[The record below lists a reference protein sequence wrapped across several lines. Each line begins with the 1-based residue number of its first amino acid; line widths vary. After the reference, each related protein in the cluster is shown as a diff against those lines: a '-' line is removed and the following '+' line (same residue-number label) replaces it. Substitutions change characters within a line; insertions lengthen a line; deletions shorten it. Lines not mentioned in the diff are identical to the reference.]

1 VDATNADS
9 TYFKKVDRATLP
21 DSLKNK
27 TPEQLQQIVKEKA
40 AERAVVQNQIN
51 GLISDRNKYI
61 AAEKARLS
69 AANTEPT
76 LESAVN
82 KILGEQV
89 KRFKMEIKK
98 D

>member
-9 TYFKKVDRATLP
+9 TYFKKVDRKTLP
-21 DSLKNK
+21 DSLKDK
-27 TPEQLQQIVKEKA
+27 TAEQLQQFVKEKA
-40 AERAVVQNQIN
+40 AERTAVQNQIN
-51 GLISDRNKYI
+51 SLISDRNKYI

-82 KILGEQV
+82 KILSEQV
-89 KRFKMEIKK
+89 KRYKMEIKK